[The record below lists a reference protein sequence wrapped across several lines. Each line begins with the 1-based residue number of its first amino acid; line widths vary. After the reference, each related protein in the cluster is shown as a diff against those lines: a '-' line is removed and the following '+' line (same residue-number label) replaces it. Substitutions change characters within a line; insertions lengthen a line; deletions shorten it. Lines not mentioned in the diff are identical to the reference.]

1 MADYLFDFEVRVFLG
16 RIVVEQRFEVCD
28 EIVLIVGYLH
38 IGHDYVVGGIGPIV
52 FIGVVDSISFA
63 REVQSL

>member
-16 RIVVEQRFEVCD
+16 RIVVEQCFEVCD
-28 EIVLIVGYLH
+28 EIVFIVGYLH
-38 IGHDYVVGGIGPIV
+38 VSHDYVVGGIGPIV